1 MRTSNSPKFSNIDFS
16 FRPVVSPIPPDV
28 IDEDDPFTSHHD
40 VAKICFSTMLG
51 DYMTVYC
58 HHDGD
63 HYTYFLGCEEY
74 DQSDGPFGD
83 HMVTVDKPMSMAEII
98 RLLETHEE
106 GAPAISMFIYS
117 SLEENGNVPINAG
130 SDVEVFSEVYPQ
142 LGEFY
147 SVLTTLIIDWV
158 NERGEFPGEEELI
171 EFVGK
176 VVDSIS

>member
-1 MRTSNSPKFSNIDFS
+1 MPTSNNIDFS
-16 FRPVVSPIPPDV
+16 KFDFLYRPTLSPIPLDV
-28 IDEDDPFTSHHD
+28 IDEDDPFTSYHD
-40 VAKICFSTMLG
+40 VATICFSTMLG

-83 HMVTVDKPMSMAEII
+83 HMVTVDRPMSMAEII

-117 SLEENGNVPINAG
+117 SLEEGGNVPISTG
-130 SDVEVFSEVYPQ
+130 SDIEVFSEMYPQ

-147 SVLTTLIIDWV
+147 SVLTTLIIDRV
-158 NERGEFPGEEELI
+158 NERGEFPGEEELL
-171 EFVGK
+171 ELVGK
-176 VVDSIS
+176 VVDGQP